1 MQSIFKDIDLAIR
14 SVATAK
20 KITVVVDKT
29 ALFYGGVDITDDV
42 VQELK
47 KTNASGG

>member
-1 MQSIFKDIDLAIR
+1 
-14 SVATAK
+14 VATAK

-29 ALFYGGVDITDDV
+29 AVFYGALDITDDV

-47 KTNASGG
+47 KKNASGG